1 MEATKVIGIIDNQG
15 RLIVE
20 EKINLSPGKVEI
32 VILKSEYISVEKTQK
47 TESKIKIK
55 NQTFRDLLENQNLTD
70 ENYDVDEQ
78 KWSYLKEKHNL

>member
-1 MEATKVIGIIDNQG
+1 MEATKVIGMIDNQG
-15 RLIVE
+15 QLIIE

-32 VILKSEYISVEKTQK
+32 VILKSENINIQDTEKK
-47 TESKIKIK
+47 ESKIKFK

-78 KWSYLKEKHNL
+78 KW

>member
-1 MEATKVIGIIDNQG
+1 MEATKVIGMIDNQG
-15 RLIVE
+15 QLIIK

-32 VILKSEYISVEKTQK
+32 VILKSENINIQDNEKK
-47 TESKIKIK
+47 ESKIKFK
-55 NQTFRDLLENQNLTD
+55 NQTFRDLLENQNPTD